1 VWYFSNM
8 ELDPRTCYRAL
19 RTRDPRFDGRF
30 FTGVASTGVYCRPVC
45 PARTPK
51 LANCRFFDRAAAA
64 QEAGFRPCLR
74 CRPEAAPGSPPWQGT
89 STTVA
94 RALRLIAAGAP
105 NGGGVPELA
114 ARLGVGER
122 HLRRLFDQY
131 VGVSPL
137 AVVQTQRILFAKQ
150 LLHETS
156 MPMRE
161 VARAAGF
168 ASVRRFNDA
177 LRGTYGRA
185 PRELR
190 RERGDAAV
198 QPGALSLVQSF
209 RPPYDWD
216 ALLGFLA
223 ARAIPGVETVADG
236 VYRRSVQLHRGAGLL
251 EVRRAPHGHALEV
264 QLHGTLAAGELL
276 PLVARLR
283 NLFDLC
289 ADPLPIASH
298 FAADPALRRLVRR
311 RPGLR
316 VPGAWDGFELAVR
329 AVLGQQ
335 VSVRAARTLAGRLAA
350 QYGAALAPEAAPLER
365 LFPAAAQLA
374 EADLGRIGL
383 TRARA
388 ATLRALALVV
398 ARGDMLLD
406 PTGDPEATRAALLQI
421 RGIGAWTA
429 EYIAL
434 RALRDPDAFPAADLG
449 LRQSYARQ
457 ASARP
462 GAPARAASPSLLT
475 RAAEAWRPWRAY
487 AAIHLWTEGGTT

>member
-1 VWYFSNM
+1 M
-8 ELDPRTCYRAL
+8 ELDPRTCYHAL

-51 LANCRFFDRAAAA
+51 LANCRFFTCAAAA

-94 RALRLIAAGAP
+94 RALRLIAAGGP

-122 HLRRLFDQY
+122 HLRRLFDEH

-156 MPMRE
+156 LPMRE

-177 LRGTYGRA
+177 LLATYGRP

-190 RERGDAAV
+190 RERGTLV
-198 QPGALSLVQSF
+198 GSPQGFALTLAF

-216 ALLGFLA
+216 ALLAFLA
-223 ARAIPGVETVADG
+223 ARAIPGVEAVEADS
-236 VYRRSVQLHRGAGLL
+236 YRRTVRLASGVGML
-251 EVRRAPHGHALEV
+251 EVRRAPRAHALQV
-264 QLHGTLAAGELL
+264 TLHGAASAAELL
-276 PLVARLR
+276 PLVVRLR
-283 NLFDLC
+283 NLFDLS
-289 ADPLPIASH
+289 ADPLPIATH
-298 FAADPALRRLVRR
+298 FAAEPHLRRLVRA

-316 VPGAWDGFELAVR
+316 VPGAWDSFELAVR

-350 QYGAALAPEAAPLER
+350 QYGTPCGGDGAALR
-365 LFPAAAQLA
+365 VLFPQPRGAHRRRPRDPRSHPRPGGHPA
-374 EADLGRIGL
+374 
-383 TRARA
+383 RARHS
-388 ATLRALALVV
+388 V
-398 ARGDMLLD
+398 ARRRRGA
-406 PTGDPEATRAALLQI
+406 GARERSRRHS
-421 RGIGAWTA
+421 RGIAGDSRHRCVDRGVRG
-429 EYIAL
+429 L

-449 LRQSYARQ
+449 LRHAFARLGVRRN
-457 ASARP
+457 SE
-462 GAPARAASPSLLT
+462 ARAAS
-475 RAAEAWRPWRAY
+475 AAELATAAAAWRPWRAY
-487 AAIHLWTEGGTT
+487 AAIHLWTAGGTP